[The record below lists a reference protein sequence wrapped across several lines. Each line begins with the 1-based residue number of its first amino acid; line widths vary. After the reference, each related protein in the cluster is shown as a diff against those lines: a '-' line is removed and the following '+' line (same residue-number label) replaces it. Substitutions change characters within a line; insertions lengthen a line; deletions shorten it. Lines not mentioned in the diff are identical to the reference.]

1 MELNGIKMACLGD
14 SITEGA
20 GVTDPSN
27 MYYNR
32 LQRECGIREL
42 YIDGIGGTRIARQK
56 TPSEEPKYDL
66 DFISRV
72 DNIDADCDLI
82 VVFGGTNDFGHGDA
96 PIGTPEDRTEDTFW
110 GACHVICEKLI
121 NRFPKSKIVFMSP
134 LHRLEEDNP
143 LGENKSY
150 PAGTLYDYV
159 DIIKVVTRKYSI
171 PFLDMLQM
179 SGMTPN
185 VPIYQELYMPDGL
198 HPNDAG
204 HEKIAA
210 LLKGFLRY
218 LV

>member
-1 MELNGIKMACLGD
+1 MELKGIKMACLGD
-14 SITEGA
+14 SITEGV
-20 GVTDPSN
+20 GVTDLSN

-32 LQRECGIREL
+32 IQRECGIREL

-56 TPSEEPKYDL
+56 NPSEDPRQDL
-66 DFISRV
+66 YFIPRV
-72 DNIDADCDLI
+72 DDIDEDCDLI

-121 NRFPKSKIVFMSP
+121 NRFPKSQIVFMSP
-134 LHRLEEDNP
+134 LHRYNEESLCGSRKLEP
-143 LGENKSY
+143 V
-150 PAGTLYDYV
+150 GTLYDYV
-159 DIIKVVTRKYSI
+159 DILKAVTRKYSI
-171 PFLDMLQM
+171 PFLDMLQV
-179 SGMTPN
+179 GGLTPK

-210 LLKGFLRY
+210 RLKGFLFS
-218 LV
+218 L